1 MFFVFLQLGIK
12 KKLLRV
18 AKTKECD
25 IIGEGIKS
33 IINHLH
39 WSAATASNDDDIVKR
54 WKSLV
59 DHLCNEHDDCYHDP
73 LDTLEDDCYHDPL
86 DTLEVRR
93 KKWLTPG
100 NLYYILYIK
109 LF

>member
-18 AKTKECD
+18 AKTKVCD
-25 IIGEGIKS
+25 IIGEWIKS
-33 IINHLH
+33 ITNHLY
-39 WSAATASNDDDIVKR
+39 WSAATASNGDDIVKR

-59 DHLCNEHDDCYHDP
+59 DHLCNEH
-73 LDTLEDDCYHDPL
+73 DDCYHDPL